1 MDSIADE
8 GQCPAWDF
16 MDKVCDASVRGCALV
31 MIGTEDVDQCAPQ
44 EGHHEHSGHPRA
56 SQGDGYAGGLIAP

>member
-1 MDSIADE
+1 MQAL
-8 GQCPAWDF
+8 
-16 MDKVCDASVRGCALV
+16 RGCALV
-31 MIGTEDVDQCAPQ
+31 MIGTEDVDQCDPQ